1 MLIQMKR
8 TLLLVPAVLIALSSC
23 QKDNDSITSP
33 YAPNK
38 FEDLKVPSSFDWKL
52 ERKVT
57 LNIEGLQGLPS
68 NLEIKKTMKIKGQ
81 DGKVLMQF
89 LHNIS
94 ESKSLE
100 LLIPTRYTSLEVE
113 AGNTVRTVSIA
124 SNGTAS
130 FSFVVNT
137 DNIN

>member
-1 MLIQMKR
+1 MKR
-8 TLLLVPAVLIALSSC
+8 TWLLVPALLVVLSSC
-23 QKDNDSITSP
+23 QKDNDTITSP

-38 FEDLKVPSSFDWKL
+38 FEDLKVPASFNWKL

-57 LNIEGLQGLPS
+57 LTIEGLQGLPS

-81 DGKVLMQF
+81 DGKVLLQF

-100 LLIPTRYTSLEVE
+100 LLIPTRYTSLEVV
-113 AGNTVRTVSIA
+113 AGNTTRVVSIA
-124 SNGTAS
+124 SNGSAN